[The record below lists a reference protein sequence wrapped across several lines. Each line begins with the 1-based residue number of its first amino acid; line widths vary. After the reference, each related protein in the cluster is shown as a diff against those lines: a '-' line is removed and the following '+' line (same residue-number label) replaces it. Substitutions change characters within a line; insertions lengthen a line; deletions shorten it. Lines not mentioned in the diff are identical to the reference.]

1 MIYPTVHRNG
11 TAPETLIEDYLVA
24 ANAVHSAMEA
34 LAKTA
39 PHGRDYY
46 PQDDPKALDRA
57 QQEHY
62 MRLNRLSSVRRELLD
77 LAGSVSDGR
86 YL

>member
-11 TAPETLIEDYLVA
+11 TAPETLIDDYLDA
-24 ANAVHSAMEA
+24 ANAVYAAMEA

-46 PQDDPKALDRA
+46 PQEDPGALKRA
-57 QQEHY
+57 TQEHC
-62 MRLNRLSSVRRELLD
+62 MRLERLSSVRRELLD